1 MSKAQAIY
9 DIDNMDC
16 PSEEGQIRRRLATM
30 QGVDQLTFDLKQRVL
45 TVSHDLLSVDG
56 LDAALKE
63 IGMNAKRRAPTGP

>member
-30 QGVDQLTFDLKQRVL
+30 QGVDQLTFDLKQRIL
-45 TVSHDLLSVDG
+45 TVSHG
-56 LDAALKE
+56 LPSPDAIDAALKE
-63 IGMNAKRRAPTGP
+63 IGMNAKRRPSTGQ